1 MSNKLTTLPFDGNVG
16 LAVAQLTHMAGYLPD
31 AKRGPF
37 LGRLRSF
44 SSIGATQRQSMVD
57 YLLEAL
63 SASGLMAEAQAAW
76 DRSQAEGLR
85 FPAVDQTAS
94 LVRTKLAQ
102 ASQAIRA
109 ANKLNKLNSLI
120 AALAQ
125 LASIADVNSIDELAL
140 MPADQLTNLASQLS
154 NADYSI
160 IAPYL
165 SLPKRG

>member
-1 MSNKLTTLPFDGNVG
+1 MTTQMTFQAITLGDQI
-16 LAVAQLTHMAGYLPD
+16 AQLTTFASFLPD
-31 AKRGPF
+31 GKRGPF
-37 LGRLRSF
+37 LGRLRSYA
-44 SSIGATQRQSMVD
+44 SIGATQRQNMAD
-57 YLLEAL
+57 YVIEAL
-63 SASGLMAEAQAAW
+63 SASGKLAEAQAAW

-85 FPAVDQTAS
+85 LPAVDQTAS

-125 LASIADVNSIDELAL
+125 LSALADVDSIDQLAL
-140 MPADQLTNLASQLS
+140 LPADQLTNLASQLS